1 MIRLCT
7 EKEGLA
13 ILNEPQ
19 NIKRIGVVS
28 EHMKYQPWIAEDGD
42 YRIMFVFWHV
52 NNKTFEVHIASPRDS
67 IIKSRQLAKEIM
79 NWLFKHGA
87 SRIITTCP
95 KGKISNFVTKIG
107 MSAYKVDGENTC
119 FEALSWL

>member
-1 MIRLCT
+1 MIRLAL
-7 EKEGLA
+7 EQEAIK

-28 EHMKYQPWIAEDGD
+28 EHMSYQPWIAEDGC
-42 YRIMFVFWHV
+42 YRIMFVFWCV
-52 NNKTFEVHIASPRDS
+52 DNKTVEAHIVSPIDS
-67 IIKSRQLAKEIM
+67 IIKSRELTKEIM

-87 SRIITTCP
+87 NRIITNCP
-95 KGKISNFVTKIG
+95 KGKISNFVIKLG
-107 MSAYKVDGENTC
+107 MTPYKTDGENIY